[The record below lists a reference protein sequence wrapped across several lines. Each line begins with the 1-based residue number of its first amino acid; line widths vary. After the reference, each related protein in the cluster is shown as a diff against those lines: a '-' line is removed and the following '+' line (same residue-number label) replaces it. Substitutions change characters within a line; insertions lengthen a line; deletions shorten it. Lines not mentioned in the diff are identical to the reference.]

1 LAAAIA
7 KSQGRRI
14 DGELMANQ
22 QNAYSEWLSYVQRVT
37 QAVDSGRGIAL
48 GPSPAPPVPPAIAE
62 RKADG
67 PKIIYCS
74 PHPDDESLG
83 GAFALRLRL
92 EAAAQVTNIAIT
104 LGSDHSQRE
113 RRRRELIS
121 ACQVLGFEL
130 IIPAEPGASAAD
142 GFEHITLQARRE
154 DQAAWAARVRALA
167 QILVREQP
175 EAIFMP
181 HSDDFNDT
189 HIGTHYLAFDALD
202 EYLAGNPRASV
213 LVIET
218 EFWHEMAD
226 PNLMV
231 GITPEQAAIQ
241 MTAATEHGGEMS
253 RMPYHLLHPCRMMNN
268 VRRGSE
274 VVGGQGAGVQ
284 PFNFAELHRVSF
296 RHGHERVAMPEAR
309 RILPP
314 SETATL
320 DWLRRQFGFEAA
332 A

>member
-1 LAAAIA
+1 MSNQSNTYAA
-7 KSQGRRI
+7 
-14 DGELMANQ
+14 
-22 QNAYSEWLSYVQRVT
+22 WLSYVQRVT
-37 QAVDSGRGIAL
+37 GAVDSGRGIAL
-48 GPSPAPPVPPAIAE
+48 GPSAAPPVPPAVAGSKPE
-62 RKADG
+62 GARVV
-67 PKIIYCS
+67 YCS

-92 EAAAQVTNIAIT
+92 EAGAQVTNVAIT
-104 LGSDHSQRE
+104 LGSDLAQRD

-130 IIPAEPGASAAD
+130 IIPSEPGAATAD
-142 GFEHITLQARRE
+142 GFNHITLPSRRE
-154 DQAAWAARVRALA
+154 QPEAWAARVRLLA
-167 QILVREQP
+167 DIFAREKP

-202 EYLAGNPRASV
+202 EYLSRHPRASV
-213 LVIET
+213 LVIEC

-253 RMPYHLLHPCRMMNN
+253 RMPYHLLHPCRLMNN
-268 VRRGSE
+268 LRRGSE

-284 PFNFAELHRVSF
+284 PFTFAELQRVSF
-296 RHGHERVAMPEAR
+296 RHGHERVEAPSEG

-320 DWLRRQFGFEAA
+320 DWLRREFGFEAGA
-332 A
+332 

>member
-1 LAAAIA
+1 MTN
-7 KSQGRRI
+7 R
-14 DGELMANQ
+14 
-22 QNAYSEWLSYVQRVT
+22 QNTYADWLKYVRGVT
-37 QAVDSGRGIAL
+37 QAVDSGRDIAL
-48 GPSPAPPVPPAIAE
+48 GPSSVPPVPGSISG

-67 PKIIYCS
+67 AKIVYCS

-92 EAAAQVTNIAIT
+92 EAGAQVTNVAIT
-104 LGSDHSQRE
+104 LGSDLAERE
-113 RRRRELIS
+113 RRRRELTS

-130 IIPAEPGASAAD
+130 IIPSEPGTATAD
-142 GFEHITLQARRE
+142 GFNHVTLPSRRE
-154 DQAAWAARVRALA
+154 ELEAWAARVRILA
-167 QILVREQP
+167 DIFLREQP

-202 EYLAGNPRASV
+202 EYLSRNSRARV

-231 GITPEQAAIQ
+231 GITAEQAAIQ

-284 PFNFAELHRVSF
+284 PFTFAELHRVSF
-296 RHGHERVAMPEAR
+296 RHGRARIEAPPEG

-320 DWLRRQFGFEAA
+320 DWLRREFGFEAA

>member
-1 LAAAIA
+1 
-7 KSQGRRI
+7 
-14 DGELMANQ
+14 MANQ
-22 QNAYSEWLSYVQRVT
+22 QNNYKQWLSYVGRVT
-37 QAVDSGRGIAL
+37 QAVDSGRSIAL
-48 GPSPAPPVPPAIAE
+48 GPSSAPPVPAAIAE
-62 RKADG
+62 RKPEGA
-67 PKIIYCS
+67 KVVYCS

-83 GAFALRLRL
+83 GAFALRLRM
-92 EAAAQVTNIAIT
+92 EAGARVTNVAIT
-104 LGSDHSQRE
+104 LGSDLTQRD

-121 ACQVLGFEL
+121 ACKVLGFEL
-130 IIPAEPGASAAD
+130 VIPTEPATGAAS
-142 GFEHITLQARRE
+142 GFDHITLASRRE
-154 DQAAWAARVRALA
+154 NSEAWAARVRVLA
-167 QILVREQP
+167 EIFAREQP

-202 EYLAGNPRASV
+202 QYLSTRPRPSV

-218 EFWHEMAD
+218 EFWHEMSG

-231 GITPEQAAIQ
+231 GITAEQAAIQ

-284 PFNFAELHRVSF
+284 PFTFAELHRVSF
-296 RHGHERVAMPEAR
+296 RRGHERAETPAEG

-314 SETATL
+314 SETAAL
-320 DWLRRQFGFEAA
+320 DWLRRKFGFEAPE
-332 A
+332 

>member
-1 LAAAIA
+1 
-7 KSQGRRI
+7 
-14 DGELMANQ
+14 MANQ
-22 QNAYSEWLSYVQRVT
+22 PNTYDEWLSYVQRVT

-48 GPSPAPPVPPAIAE
+48 GPSATPPVPRLIAE
-62 RKADG
+62 KKAEG
-67 PKIIYCS
+67 PKVLYCS

-83 GAFALRLRL
+83 GAFALRLRM
-92 EAAAQVTNIAIT
+92 ESGAQVTNLAIT
-104 LGSDHSQRE
+104 LGSDLMQRD
-113 RRRRELIS
+113 RRRRELVS
-121 ACQVLGFEL
+121 ACQVLGFKL
-130 IIPAEPGASAAD
+130 IIPPEPSTGKED
-142 GFEHITLQARRE
+142 GFDHITLPSRRE
-154 DQAAWAARVRALA
+154 HPQAWAARVGVLA
-167 QILVREQP
+167 GIFAHERP

-202 EYLAGNPRASV
+202 EYLSSNPRASV
-213 LVIET
+213 LLIET

-231 GITPEQAAIQ
+231 GITAEQAAIQ

-284 PFNFAELHRVSF
+284 PFTFAELHRVSF
-296 RHGHERVAMPEAR
+296 RHGHERVEKPAAG

-314 SETATL
+314 AETATL
-320 DWLRRQFGFEAA
+320 DWLRHEFAFEALA
-332 A
+332 

>member
-1 LAAAIA
+1 
-7 KSQGRRI
+7 
-14 DGELMANQ
+14 MANRE
-22 QNAYSEWLSYVQRVT
+22 NTDKEWLSYVERVT
-37 QAVDSGRGIAL
+37 RAVDSGRSIAL
-48 GPSPAPPVPPAIAE
+48 GPSAAPPLPLAIAD
-62 RKADG
+62 RKPEGA
-67 PKIIYCS
+67 KIVYCS

-83 GAFALRLRL
+83 GAFALRLRM
-92 EAAAQVTNIAIT
+92 EAGARVTNVAIT
-104 LGSDHSQRE
+104 LGSDLTQRD
-113 RRRRELIS
+113 RRHRELSS
-121 ACQVLGFEL
+121 ACKVLGFEL
-130 IIPAEPGASAAD
+130 IIPVEPATGAAS
-142 GFEHITLQARRE
+142 GFDHITVESRRE
-154 DQAAWAARVRALA
+154 NSQAWEAQVRVLA
-167 QILVREQP
+167 DIFAREQP

-181 HSDDFNDT
+181 HSDDFNDA

-202 EYLAGNPRASV
+202 QYLSTRPRASV

-231 GITPEQAAIQ
+231 GIAAGQAAIQ

-284 PFNFAELHRVSF
+284 PFTFAELHRVSF
-296 RHGHERVAMPEAR
+296 RHGHERVETPVEG

-320 DWLRRQFGFEAA
+320 DWLRQKFGFEASE
-332 A
+332 

>member
-1 LAAAIA
+1 M
-7 KSQGRRI
+7 GNR
-14 DGELMANQ
+14 ENT
-22 QNAYSEWLSYVQRVT
+22 YTEWLSYVKRVT
-37 QAVDSGRGIAL
+37 QAVDSGRSIAL
-48 GPSPAPPVPPAIAE
+48 GPSAAPPVPSAIAGSKPE
-62 RKADG
+62 G
-67 PKIIYCS
+67 PKIVYCS

-83 GAFALRLRL
+83 GAFALRLRM
-92 EAAAQVTNIAIT
+92 EAGSRVTNVAIT
-104 LGSDHSQRE
+104 LGSDLTQRE
-113 RRRRELIS
+113 RRRRELTS
-121 ACQVLGFEL
+121 ACKVLGFEL
-130 IIPAEPGASAAD
+130 IIPSEPATGAAS
-142 GFEHITLQARRE
+142 GFDHITLAARRE
-154 DQAAWAARVRALA
+154 DSEAWAGRVRVLA
-167 QILVREQP
+167 DIFAREQP

-202 EYLAGNPRASV
+202 QYLSMRPRASV

-218 EFWHEMAD
+218 EFWHEMSD

-231 GITPEQAAIQ
+231 GITAELAAIQ

-284 PFNFAELHRVSF
+284 PFTFAELHRVSF
-296 RHGHERVAMPEAR
+296 RHGHERAETPAEG

-314 SETATL
+314 SETAAL
-320 DWLRRQFGFEAA
+320 GWLRQKFGFEAPE
-332 A
+332 

>member
-1 LAAAIA
+1 M
-7 KSQGRRI
+7 S
-14 DGELMANQ
+14 NQ
-22 QNAYSEWLSYVQRVT
+22 SNSYQEWLRYVERVT

-48 GPSPAPPVPPAIAE
+48 GPSSSPPVPAEVTE

-67 PKIIYCS
+67 PKIVYCS

-92 EAAAQVTNIAIT
+92 ESGTQVTNVAIT
-104 LGSDHSQRE
+104 LGSDLAQRE
-113 RRRRELIS
+113 RRRRELTS

-130 IIPAEPGASAAD
+130 IVPTEPGSSAAD
-142 GFEHITLQARRE
+142 GFDHVTQPARRE
-154 DQAAWAARVRALA
+154 HPDAWAARVRVLA
-167 QILVREQP
+167 DLFAHERP

-202 EYLAGNPRASV
+202 EYLSRTPRASV

-231 GITPEQAAIQ
+231 GITAEQAAIQ

-284 PFNFAELHRVSF
+284 PFTFAELHRVSF
-296 RHGHERVAMPEAR
+296 RHGHALGETPTAG

-314 SETATL
+314 AATATL
-320 DWLRRQFGFEAA
+320 DWLRREFGFEATA
-332 A
+332 

>member
-1 LAAAIA
+1 
-7 KSQGRRI
+7 
-14 DGELMANQ
+14 
-22 QNAYSEWLSYVQRVT
+22 VQRVA
-37 QAVDSGRGIAL
+37 QAVDAGRGIPL
-48 GPSPAPPVPPAIAE
+48 GPSSTPPVPAMVAE
-62 RKADG
+62 RTADG
-67 PKIIYCS
+67 PRIVYCS

-92 EAAAQVTNIAIT
+92 EAAARVTNVAVT
-104 LGSDHSQRE
+104 LGSDPAQRE
-113 RRRRELIS
+113 RRRRELVS

-130 IIPAEPGASAAD
+130 IIPTEPGASAAD

-154 DQAAWAARVRALA
+154 DQSAWAARVQALA
-167 QILVREQP
+167 QIFAREQP

-181 HSDDFNDT
+181 HADDFNTT
-189 HIGTHYLAFDALD
+189 HIGTHYLAFDAVD
-202 EYLAGNPRASV
+202 EYLSGHPRASV
-213 LVIET
+213 LLIEC
-218 EFWHEMAD
+218 EFWHEMLD

-284 PFNFAELHRVSF
+284 PFELAELQRVSF
-296 RHGHERVAMPEAR
+296 RHGHERVETPAAGK
-309 RILPP
+309 ILPP

-320 DWLRRQFGFEAA
+320 AWLRREFGFGAPE
-332 A
+332 

>member
-1 LAAAIA
+1 
-7 KSQGRRI
+7 
-14 DGELMANQ
+14 MANR
-22 QNAYSEWLSYVQRVT
+22 QNAYANWLSYVEGVT

-48 GPSPAPPVPPAIAE
+48 GPSSAPPVPGSISE
-62 RKADG
+62 RKPDG
-67 PKIIYCS
+67 ARIVYCS

-83 GAFALRLRL
+83 GAFALRLGL
-92 EAAAQVTNIAIT
+92 EAKAQVTNVAIT
-104 LGSDHSQRE
+104 LGSDLTQRE
-113 RRRRELIS
+113 RRRRELTS

-130 IIPAEPGASAAD
+130 IIPSEPATGTAD
-142 GFEHITLQARRE
+142 GFNHVTVPSRRE
-154 DQAAWAARVRALA
+154 QPEAWAARVRALA
-167 QILVREQP
+167 DIFARQQP

-181 HSDDFNDT
+181 HADDFNDT

-202 EYLAGNPRASV
+202 EYLSRSPRASV
-213 LVIET
+213 IVIET
-218 EFWHEMAD
+218 EFWHEMAE

-231 GITPEQAAIQ
+231 GITAEQAAIQ

-284 PFNFAELHRVSF
+284 PFTFAELHRVSF
-296 RHGHERVAMPEAR
+296 RHGHERVQAPSEG

-320 DWLRRQFGFEAA
+320 DWLRREFGFEAA